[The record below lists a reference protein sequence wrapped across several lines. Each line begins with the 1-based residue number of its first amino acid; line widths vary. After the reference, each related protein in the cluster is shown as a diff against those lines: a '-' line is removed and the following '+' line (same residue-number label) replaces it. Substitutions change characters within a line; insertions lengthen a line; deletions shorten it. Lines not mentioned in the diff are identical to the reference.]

1 MTKNNSG
8 LRRRRQSETE
18 VHSHHAHAADA
29 PRVGVIGR
37 MRYQFDLALSR
48 GPLVVIGYLGIL
60 MLAIILVATL
70 LVTVLGLTGVNGSD
84 ASLGFDEAFWQSLL
98 RVLNSGTVAKDQHW
112 TTRTISLIVTL
123 SGIFIAGS
131 LIGLIAAGL
140 NQKIGELRKGRSA
153 VLEVGHTLVLGW
165 SPRLAVILD
174 ELVIA
179 NESVKRPAF
188 VVLADRPKDEM
199 EDELRKLVPNTKNTR
214 VVCRTGDIG
223 AVADLRMVNILGA
236 RSVIVLSEAD
246 GDAGVVKA
254 VLAARSIDPDLETIR
269 IVAEFAEVEH
279 AATLGELTKHRIAT
293 VHADRVI
300 SQVTAQACHQPGL
313 AQIFR
318 DLLDFEG
325 DEIYIRALPELVGHA
340 YREVLL
346 AFEKSSV
353 IGVIHQGR
361 VMLNPDP
368 AYRFVDG
375 DEVIAIS
382 EDDSTLRFDRW
393 RGEDDLVLV
402 DGEVPTEPPQRMVIV
417 GWSTLGGQILDAL
430 ADFLATGSVV
440 DIYVDASIVDPRDV
454 VVRDYETCKVAVHA
468 APDVGSGLIEA
479 VTAHRY
485 DQAVVLG
492 YRQGLS
498 AGQADAR
505 TMLTLLAL
513 HKGWGN
519 ADYRPRVVAEM
530 LVGANVDIA
539 QSAGVDDFIVS
550 DELSSLMIAQV
561 SERLELRAVFEQ
573 LFDAGGC
580 FIALYP
586 GACYA
591 PTEAV
596 SFASIVASAARR
608 GQTAIGLRTAAGDVV
623 LNPPKHELVRLSPQD
638 QVVILG
644 PRVVT
649 GRAQSHA
656 IAEELPAP
664 RLGTE
669 TPGSAKLSV

>member
-1 MTKNNSG
+1 MTSTAKRPRTP
-8 LRRRRQSETE
+8 RRGESPQSQRKQTT
-18 VHSHHAHAADA
+18 HK
-29 PRVGVIGR
+29 PRVGLAAR
-37 MRYQFDLALSR
+37 LRYQFDLALSR
-48 GPLVVIGYLGIL
+48 GPMVVIGYLGII
-60 MLAIILVATL
+60 MLAIIVLATL
-70 LVTVLGLTGVNGSD
+70 LVTVFRLTGLNGSEGRP
-84 ASLGFDEAFWQSLL
+84 GFDETFWQSLL

-123 SGIFIAGS
+123 SGIFLAGS

-153 VLEVGHTLVLGW
+153 VLEAGHTLVLGW
-165 SPRLAVILD
+165 SPRLAVILA

-199 EDELRKLVPNTKNTR
+199 EDELRKLVPDTKNTR

-223 AVADLRMVNILGA
+223 AVADLHMVNILGA

-269 IVAEFAEVEH
+269 IVAEFAEMDH

-313 AQIFR
+313 AGLFR

-325 DEIYIRALPELVGHA
+325 DEIYIDEFPELVGHT
-340 YREVLL
+340 YRDILL
-346 AFEKSSV
+346 AFEKSTV
-353 IGVIHQGR
+353 IGVLHEGE
-361 VMLNPDP
+361 VLLNPDP
-368 AYRFVDG
+368 QHRFVAG

-382 EDDSTLRFDRW
+382 EDDSTLRFDGW
-393 RGEDDLVLV
+393 RGEGDLVLV
-402 DGEVPTEPPQRMVIV
+402 EGELPAEEPQRMVVI
-417 GWSTLGGQILDAL
+417 GWSTLGAQVLDAL
-430 ADFLATGSVV
+430 VDFLPAGSMV
-440 DIYVDASIVDPRDV
+440 DIYVDAAIVDPSEV
-454 VVRDYETCKVAVHA
+454 TVGTYATCEIAVHTA
-468 APDVGSGLIEA
+468 RDIGSGLIDA

-498 AGQADAR
+498 TGQADAR

-513 HKGWGN
+513 HKGW
-519 ADYRPRVVAEM
+519 AHDEFRPRVVAEM

-539 QSAGVDDFIVS
+539 QSTGVDDFIVS
-550 DELSSLMIAQV
+550 DELSSLMIAQI
-561 SERLELRAVFEQ
+561 SERLELRAVFED
-573 LFDAGGC
+573 LFVADGC

-586 GACYA
+586 AQCYA
-591 PTEAV
+591 PSHPV
-596 SFASIVASAARR
+596 PFASIVASAAQR
-608 GQTAIGLRTAAGDVV
+608 GQTALGYRRGRGSVA
-623 LNPPKHELVRLSPQD
+623 LNPAKSEVVDLGSDD
-638 QVVILG
+638 QVLILG
-644 PRVVT
+644 PRVATDVT
-649 GRAQSHA
+649 QSQDA
-656 IAEELPAP
+656 LSADSAEPS
-664 RLGTE
+664 
-669 TPGSAKLSV
+669 GSARLSV